1 MSDHRIQT
9 KPSHA
14 DISSLVMSS
23 LKDVL
28 EMSDNNQEI
37 PVELGVETRLIGREG
52 LLDSMGL
59 VTLIVD
65 VEQGLEENYD
75 VAILLADE
83 RAMSQSKSPF
93 RSVGSLTEYISML
106 LEEQG

>member
-1 MSDHRIQT
+1 MSDHPIPTR
-9 KPSHA
+9 PSQA
-14 DISSLVMSS
+14 DISSVVLSG

-28 EMSDNNQEI
+28 EMSDNNREN
-37 PVELGVETRLIGREG
+37 PAELGVETRLIGREG

-65 VEQGLEENYD
+65 VEQQLEEKYD

-83 RAMSQSKSPF
+83 RAMSQSRSPF
-93 RSVGSLTEYISML
+93 RSVGSLTEYIAML
-106 LEEQG
+106 LEEQA